1 MDIGIGE
8 SRSPAR
14 SARERRG
21 PVVGRS
27 VVAQRSRRGIL
38 ATLSVVPAFG
48 RDSPA
53 GRRSALVARFRQQ
66 RYGAIITDALA
77 GPLGYGLILGW
88 SALVSTLVD
97 IASGGR
103 TYPVTNGPDLFSRAI
118 GCTWIGSVLLYALR
132 EARRASNGW

>member
-1 MDIGIGE
+1 
-8 SRSPAR
+8 
-14 SARERRG
+14 
-21 PVVGRS
+21 
-27 VVAQRSRRGIL
+27 
-38 ATLSVVPAFG
+38 
-48 RDSPA
+48 
-53 GRRSALVARFRQQ
+53 VARFRQQ